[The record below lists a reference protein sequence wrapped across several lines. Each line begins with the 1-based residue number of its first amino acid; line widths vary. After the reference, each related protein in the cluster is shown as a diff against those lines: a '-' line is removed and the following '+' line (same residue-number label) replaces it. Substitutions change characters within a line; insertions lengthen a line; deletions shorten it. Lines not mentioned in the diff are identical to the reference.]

1 MGTFMAKASEVER
14 QWYIVDVEGQ
24 TLGRVATKIAS
35 ILAGK
40 NKPVYTRHVDTGD
53 HVIVINAAKVVQLNS
68 DEKLKQIINSCQMIN
83 ADGKS
88 IVWASKILGKSIPER
103 VSGIDLMYK
112 IIKLANEKEYGIY
125 FFGAK
130 DEVVKSVIHKVK
142 KEYPNVKISGFR
154 NGYFK
159 DEQNDLIVEDIRNS
173 NADIL
178 FIAFSSPQKEYWLS
192 QNINKLNVPFCMGVG
207 GSFDIVAGITKR
219 APLWMQELG
228 LEWFYR
234 FKEEPKRMWKRY
246 LVGNTKFCLLLFK
259 EYFRIRIKK
268 E

>member
-1 MGTFMAKASEVER
+1 MANQNFLK
-14 QWYIVDVEGQ
+14 
-24 TLGRVATKIAS
+24 GRMDKTAFS
-35 ILAGK
+35 IGSL
-40 NKPVYTRHVDTGD
+40 HDE
-53 HVIVINAAKVVQLNS
+53 S
-68 DEKLKQIINSCQMIN
+68 DE
-83 ADGKS
+83 
-88 IVWASKILGKSIPER
+88 
-103 VSGIDLMYK
+103 
-112 IIKLANEKEYGIY
+112 
-125 FFGAK
+125 
-130 DEVVKSVIHKVK
+130 
-142 KEYPNVKISGFR
+142 
-154 NGYFK
+154 
-159 DEQNDLIVEDIRNS
+159 
-173 NADIL
+173 
-178 FIAFSSPQKEYWLS
+178 KEYWLS